1 MKGNAMKMHNKITRG
16 VKSLFSLA
24 LPLALFL
31 VFLLFPFYWMF
42 VTSVKTSAE
51 IYATPLIYWP
61 KELTWATYEKLF
73 GYFDFLKYMK
83 NSLIV
88 AVCTTALS
96 ILVSTLAAYAFSR
109 YDFKGRKVLMA
120 VFLSNNMFPT
130 VLLMIPLYSI
140 MRSIGLLYT
149 PWGLVVAYATF
160 TIPFSVWLIQG
171 FIRDVPF
178 SLEEAALV
186 DGCNRFS
193 AFIRIFLPILT
204 PGLMA
209 AAVYMFMQA
218 WNEYTMSSIFTNPA
232 TRTIPVALNSLIGQ
246 LGVEWDMLCAGGS
259 IAIVP
264 VCIMFFLA
272 QKKLVAGLTAGGVK
286 G

>member
-1 MKGNAMKMHNKITRG
+1 MKQHHT
-16 VKSLFSLA
+16 VKSVCKTFFGQV
-24 LPLALFL
+24 LPVAAFL
-31 VFLLFPFYWMF
+31 IFLLFPFYWMF
-42 VTSVKTSAE
+42 VTSVKPNAE
-51 IYATPLIYWP
+51 IYANPLIYWP
-61 KELTWATYEKLF
+61 REFTWATYEKLF

-88 AVCTTALS
+88 AVCTMILS
-96 ILVSTLAAYAFSR
+96 LFVSTLAAYAFSR
-109 YDFKGRKVLMA
+109 YNFPGRKVLMA

-140 MRSIGLLYT
+140 MRQLGLLYT
-149 PWGLVVAYATF
+149 PGGLVLAYTTF

-186 DGCNRFS
+186 DGCNRVR
-193 AFIRIFLPILT
+193 AFLKIFLPVLT
-204 PGLMA
+204 PCLLA
-209 AAVYMFMQA
+209 AGVYMFMQA
-218 WNEYTMSSIFTNPA
+218 WNEYTLASMFTNPA

-246 LGVEWDMLCAGGS
+246 LGVEWDMLCAGGTVS
-259 IAIVP
+259 VIP
-264 VCIMFFLA
+264 VCVMFFFA
-272 QKKLVAGLTAGGVK
+272 QKRLVAGLTAGAVK

>member
-1 MKGNAMKMHNKITRG
+1 MKQKHT
-16 VKSLFSLA
+16 VKSVCKTFFGLV
-24 LPLALFL
+24 LPVAAFL
-31 VFLLFPFYWMF
+31 IFLLFPFYWMF
-42 VTSVKTSAE
+42 VTSVKPDAE
-51 IYATPLIYWP
+51 IYANPLIYWP
-61 KELTWATYEKLF
+61 KNFTWATYEKLF

-88 AVCTTALS
+88 AIFTMILS
-96 ILVSTLAAYAFSR
+96 LFVSTLAAYAFSR
-109 YDFKGRKVLMA
+109 YNFPGRKVLMA

-140 MRSIGLLYT
+140 MRQMGLLYT
-149 PWGLVVAYATF
+149 PGGLVLAYTTF

-186 DGCNRFS
+186 DGCNRVR
-193 AFIRIFLPILT
+193 AFLKIFLPVLT
-204 PGLMA
+204 PCLLA
-209 AAVYMFMQA
+209 AGVYMFMQA
-218 WNEYTMSSIFTNPA
+218 WNEYTLASMFTNPS

-246 LGVEWDMLCAGGS
+246 LGVEWDMLCAGGTVS
-259 IAIVP
+259 VIP
-264 VCIMFFLA
+264 VCIMFFFA
-272 QKKLVAGLTAGGVK
+272 QKRLVAGLTAGAVK